1 MNHNVNV
8 VTECEI
14 GLDSGNRK

>member
-14 GLDSGNRK
+14 WLDSGNRK